1 MKERTFCE
9 LLQALERKKIL
20 TGQRIVEIAAK
31 TTITM
36 LKKFEELDQ
45 VLDFEQKQEKLKE
58 EPPLMTSFSPS
69 CSA

>member
-1 MKERTFCE
+1 M
-9 LLQALERKKIL
+9 

-31 TTITM
+31 ITITT

-45 VLDFEQKQEKLKE
+45 VLDFEQKKEKLKE